1 MKSWL
6 LLALLIGSLTI
17 HVPIANASKPMV
29 AVTLSGLL
37 PIVEPIAGNDV
48 EIVLLLPSGAEAHY
62 YTLRPDTVQR
72 ALAADLI
79 VCTGHI
85 PWELELAEKV
95 ADEKGLGVSDVV
107 LDLLHDVDLTLLR
120 EPGTGQP
127 NIHAFWLL
135 PKNAKKVALA
145 VAQRLAVIDPDNS
158 QEYLRRAEAFSK
170 KVDALQKESM
180 ERVKRVGLLG
190 SKVVV
195 AFYAE
200 QYLAKAMG
208 LQPEFVLMRE
218 GGLSPIVLEQVR
230 RGLLNGTLKA
240 IIYSEIAEGF
250 PQVLGQIRALSEEVG
265 VPAYKVQVF
274 SLGDVYDYLAL
285 LSYDTGVLTSIS
297 NRMGT
302 TSSSGFYLYLS
313 ALLAVL
319 VAVELIIIIFLY
331 RRLSER

>member
-1 MKSWL
+1 MSPL
-6 LLALLIGSLTI
+6 VINVSVADI
-17 HVPIANASKPMV
+17 NKPVV

-37 PIVEPIAGNDV
+37 SIIEPIAGDDV
-48 EIVLLLPSGAEAHY
+48 EVVSLLPSGTEAHY
-62 YTLRPDTVQR
+62 YTLQPDIVQK

-95 ADEKGLGVSDVV
+95 ADEKGLEVSDVV
-107 LDLLHDVDLTLLR
+107 LDLLHDVDVTLLK
-120 EPGTGQP
+120 EPGTDQP

-135 PKNAKKVALA
+135 PENAKKVALA
-145 VAQRLAVIDPDNS
+145 VAERLAVIDPDDS
-158 QEYLRRAEAFSK
+158 QTFLRRAETFSK

-180 ERVKRVGLLG
+180 VRMKKAGLLD

-208 LQPEFVLMRE
+208 LRPEFILMRE

-230 RGLLNGTLKA
+230 EGLLNGTLKA

-265 VPAYKVQVF
+265 VPTYKVQVF
-274 SLGDVYDYLAL
+274 SIGEVHDYLAL
-285 LSYDTGVLTSIS
+285 LSYDIGILTSIS
-297 NRMGT
+297 NRIGN
-302 TSSSGFYLYLS
+302 SSFSGFYLYLS

-319 VAVELIIIIFLY
+319 VAMEFIIIIFLY